1 MGGDK
6 MITKPNLSRY
16 RKCPGCGTWQV
27 NICPCPKCGTS
38 TYIEPDEEKKVII
51 PRKQKIQEAIAQDNM
66 IYVQRA
72 LDIMTVGDWYP
83 KSEVL
88 RAVGAYSKSAKRLKV
103 IWEELEKHVDVRT
116 ISPRPHFGP
125 YIWISKRKDED
136 GKN

>member
-1 MGGDK
+1 
-6 MITKPNLSRY
+6 MIHKPDLARY
-16 RKCPGCGTWQV
+16 LKCPGCGTYQV
-27 NICPCPKCGTS
+27 KLAPCPKCGTS
-38 TYIEPDEEKKVII
+38 TYIDPEEEKKVII
-51 PRKQKIQEAIAQDNM
+51 PRKQKVQEAIAQDNM

-103 IWEELEKHVDVRT
+103 IWEELEKHVDVRV

-125 YIWISKRKDED
+125 YIWICKRRDED

>member
-1 MGGDK
+1 
-6 MITKPNLSRY
+6 MIHKPDLARY
-16 RKCPGCGTWQV
+16 LKCPGCGTYQV
-27 NICPCPKCGTS
+27 KLAPCPKCGTC
-38 TYIEPDEEKKVII
+38 TYIKPFEEKKII
-51 PRKQKIQEAIAQDNM
+51 ISHEQKIQEAIAQDNM
-66 IYVQRA
+66 VYVQRA

-88 RAVGAYSKSAKRLKV
+88 RAVGAYSKSGERLKV

-125 YIWISKRKDED
+125 YIWISKRRDED